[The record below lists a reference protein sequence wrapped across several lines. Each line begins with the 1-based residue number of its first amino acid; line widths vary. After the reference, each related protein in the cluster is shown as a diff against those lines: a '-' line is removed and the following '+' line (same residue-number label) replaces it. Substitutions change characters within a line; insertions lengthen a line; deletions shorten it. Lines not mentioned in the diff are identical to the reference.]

1 MKKKNKS
8 FESILARAEKLF
20 DRGNYL
26 LAEKEFEKAGKIE
39 KQNNI
44 TEKLKTCKKE
54 TEKLKVKDLIKRARK
69 YNKKKQLRNALEC
82 FEEAYKIS
90 KEDSFCE
97 RIEDLNR
104 ILRDSDIEKAARNA
118 EAAGQYQKAAELYE
132 EAFASSKQDAHLL
145 KRALCLVR
153 AKKYEE
159 AVSVF
164 KDLNPSDSCS
174 LYNYG
179 FALARVGQYYKCLKV
194 WDDIA
199 AQANDFLEQ
208 KEVVSSILA
217 DDIFDRFN
225 STGDFARL
233 YKEGKY
239 LLDSTGRQDLAEL
252 VEYCKY
258 AWIKEL
264 WTDEQYETIWELVF
278 DFPATVE
285 PAIIA
290 LYAKTCFKLAQ
301 KSKTHTQA
309 HTHLS
314 NLPMFWLTAVYN
326 RELSEKFS
334 SEAKEREIIRQNLIQ
349 MAEALI
355 KKEVDSGDENA
366 QTALTYWNID
376 NKLIEYIH
384 ALAGDRE
391 DTAHLVCTP
400 RFADFFGKATQILR
414 LIKENKAFFENT
426 EQYLTTGCYYSTAGQ
441 SMYHLEARQYEKA
454 FDSLPEVIDG
464 DEFATYGML
473 KVKFFYG
480 LYCLEIGERQLRQ
493 CFDTVPALFDISS
506 DYEKKLI
513 EKAIDS
519 YELDELNRYEEV
531 LNIIHIKRPS
541 KEIKDALSLVMSRRA
556 IEMYNKNLV
565 NDKTLNIILQKALAL
580 NPKNEHARVSL
591 DDTIVDL
598 EIIALERAIGKNKMN
613 KACNIAVESK
623 SEKVRSCFFE
633 FMEDIVKAMYEMDI
647 EDEKKIFFLQDTY
660 KWCARVNESH
670 SILHDINGMLRS
682 LEVK

>member
-1 MKKKNKS
+1 MVMKKKNKS

-26 LAEKEFEKAGKIE
+26 LAEKEFKKAEKIE

-69 YNKKKQLRNALEC
+69 YTQKKQPGNALEC

-90 KEDSFCE
+90 GEDSICE
-97 RIEDLNR
+97 RIENLNR
-104 ILRDSDIEKAARNA
+104 ILHDSNIEKAARNA
-118 EAAGQYQKAAELYE
+118 EVAGQYRKAAELYE
-132 EAFASSKQDAHLL
+132 KAFASSKQDAHLL

-153 AKKYEE
+153 AEKYEE

-164 KDLNPSDSCS
+164 KDLPPTDSCF

-179 FALARVGQYYKCLKV
+179 YALARVGQYYNCLKV

-199 AQANDFLEQ
+199 EQDNDFSEQ

-225 STGDFARL
+225 STCDFARL

-239 LLDSTGRQDLAEL
+239 LLDSTGRKDLGEL

-264 WTDEQYETIWELVF
+264 WTDEQYETIWKLVF
-278 DFPATVE
+278 DFPATIE
-285 PAIIA
+285 PAVIA

-301 KSKTHTQA
+301 KSGT

-314 NLPMFWLTAVYN
+314 NLSMFWLTAMYN
-326 RELSEKFS
+326 HELSGKFS
-334 SEAKEREIIRQNLIQ
+334 SEAKERESIRQKLIQ
-349 MAEALI
+349 MAESLI
-355 KKEVDSGDENA
+355 KKEVDSGDEIA
-366 QTALTYWNID
+366 QTALTCWNID
-376 NKLIEYIH
+376 NKLIEYIR
-384 ALAGDRE
+384 ALSGDRE

-400 RFADFFGKATQILR
+400 RFADLFGKSAQILR

-426 EQYLTTGCYYSTAGQ
+426 EQYLMTGCYYSPAGQ
-441 SMYHLEARQYEKA
+441 SMYHLEARQYEQA
-454 FDSLPEVIDG
+454 FDSLPDVIDG

-473 KVKFFYG
+473 KVNFFYG
-480 LYCLEIGERQLRQ
+480 LYCLDIGERQLKR
-493 CFDTVPALFDISS
+493 CFDTVSALFDISS

-513 EKAIDS
+513 EKADEC
-519 YELDELNRYEEV
+519 YELDELNRYEEA
-531 LNIIHIKRPS
+531 LDIIYTRRPS
-541 KEIKDALSLVMSRRA
+541 KGIKEALSLVMSRRA
-556 IEMYNKNLV
+556 IARYNVRLIN
-565 NDKTLNIILQKALAL
+565 NKTLNIILQKALAL

-591 DDTIVDL
+591 DDTKVDL
-598 EIIALERAIGKNKMN
+598 ELIALERALGKHKMN
-613 KACNIAVESK
+613 KACKIAVESK
-623 SEKVRSCFFE
+623 SGKVRSCFFE
-633 FMEDIVKAMYEMDI
+633 FMDDTVNALDEMDM

-660 KWCARVNESH
+660 KWCVRVDKSH

-682 LEVK
+682 LQ

>member
-26 LAEKEFEKAGKIE
+26 LAKKEFEKAGKIE

-54 TEKLKVKDLIKRARK
+54 IEKLKVKDLIKKARK
-69 YNKKKQLRNALEC
+69 YTKKKKLRNALEC

-90 KEDSFCE
+90 KEDSICE
-97 RIEDLNR
+97 RIEALNK
-104 ILRDSDIEKAARNA
+104 ILSDSDIEKAARNA
-118 EAAGQYQKAAELYE
+118 ESAGQYLKAAELYE
-132 EAFASSKQDAHLL
+132 KAFASSKQDAHVL
-145 KRALCLVR
+145 KRALCLVKAER
-153 AKKYEE
+153 YKDAI
-159 AVSVF
+159 SVF
-164 KDLNPSDSCS
+164 KDLKPSDSCS

-179 FALARVGQYYKCLKV
+179 FALAKVGQYYKCLKV

-199 AQANDFLEQ
+199 AKNNDFLEQ
-208 KEVVSSILA
+208 KEIVMFTLA
-217 DDIFDRFN
+217 DDIYGRFDN
-225 STGDFARL
+225 AGDFARL

-239 LLDSTGRQDLAEL
+239 LLDLTGRQDLAEL

-264 WTDEQYETIWELVF
+264 WKDEQYETIWELVF
-278 DFPATVE
+278 DFPATAE
-285 PAIIA
+285 PALIA
-290 LYAKTCFKLAQ
+290 LYAKTCFKLAK
-301 KSKTHTQA
+301 KSR
-309 HTHLS
+309 THLS
-314 NLPMFWLTAVYN
+314 DLSMFWLTAVYN
-326 RELSEKFS
+326 HELSGKFS
-334 SEAKEREIIRQNLIQ
+334 SEAKERENIRQNLAQ

-355 KKEVDSGDENA
+355 KKKVGFGDEIA
-366 QTALTYWNID
+366 KTALTSWNID
-376 NKLIEYIH
+376 KKLIKDIH

-391 DTAHLVCTP
+391 DTAHLICTP
-400 RFADFFGKATQILR
+400 RFADLFGKSAQILR
-414 LIKENKAFFENT
+414 LIKKNKTFFENT
-426 EQYLTTGCYYSTAGQ
+426 EQYLMTGCYYSLAGQ
-441 SMYHLEARQYEKA
+441 SLYHLEARQYEKA
-454 FDSLPEVIDG
+454 FDSLPKVIDG

-480 LYCLEIGERQLRQ
+480 LYCLEIGERQLKQ
-493 CFDTVPALFDISS
+493 CFDAVPALFDISS
-506 DYEKKLI
+506 DYEKTLI
-513 EKAIDS
+513 EKAIKS

-541 KEIKDALSLVMSRRA
+541 KEIKDALSLVISRRA
-556 IEMYNKNLV
+556 IAMYNKNLV
-565 NDKTLNIILQKALAL
+565 NEKTLNIILQKALAL

-591 DDTIVDL
+591 DDTKVDL
-598 EIIALERAIGKNKMN
+598 EIIALERAIGKHKMN
-613 KACNIAVESK
+613 KACKIVVESK

-633 FMEDIVKAMYEMDI
+633 FMEYSVKNLYKMDL

-660 KWCARVNESH
+660 KWCAIVNKSH

-682 LEVK
+682 LE

>member
-26 LAEKEFEKAGKIE
+26 LAEKEFEKAEKIE
-39 KQNNI
+39 KQNDI
-44 TEKLKTCKKE
+44 TEKLKICKKE

-69 YNKKKQLRNALEC
+69 YTKKKQLRNALEC

-90 KEDSFCE
+90 KEDSICE
-97 RIEDLNR
+97 RIEALNR

-118 EAAGQYQKAAELYE
+118 EAAGQYLKAAELYE
-132 EAFASSKQDAHLL
+132 KAFASSKQDAHLL
-145 KRALCLVR
+145 KRALCLVKAER
-153 AKKYEE
+153 YEE

-199 AQANDFLEQ
+199 EQNNDFLEQ

-225 STGDFARL
+225 STGDFVSL

-285 PAIIA
+285 PALIA

-301 KSKTHTQA
+301 SSGTRLTDLA
-309 HTHLS
+309 
-314 NLPMFWLTAVYN
+314 MFWLTAVYN
-326 RELSEKFS
+326 SELSGKFS
-334 SEAKEREIIRQNLIQ
+334 SEAKEREIIRQKLIR
-349 MAEALI
+349 MAEAVI
-355 KKEVDSGDENA
+355 KQDINSKDKTA
-366 QTALTYWNID
+366 QLALTYWDID
-376 NKLIEYIH
+376 KKLIKYIV
-384 ALAGDRE
+384 ALTKDRKE
-391 DTAHLVCTP
+391 MFHLVCTP
-400 RFADFFGKATQILR
+400 RFANLFGKSAQILR
-414 LIKENKAFFENT
+414 LIKENKNFFENT
-426 EQYLTTGCYYSTAGQ
+426 EHYLMTGCYYSSARQ

-454 FDSLPEVIDG
+454 FDTLPEVIDG

-480 LYCLEIGERQLRQ
+480 LYCLEIGERQLKQ
-493 CFDTVPALFDISS
+493 CFDTVWALFDISS

-513 EKAIDS
+513 EKATEC
-519 YELDELNRYEEV
+519 YELDELNRYEEA
-531 LNIIHIKRPS
+531 LNIIYTKRPS
-541 KEIKDALSLVMSRRA
+541 KGIKEALSLVMSKRA
-556 IEMYNKNLV
+556 IAGYNVRLIN
-565 NDKTLNIILQKALAL
+565 NKTLNIILQKALAL

-591 DDTIVDL
+591 DDSKIEL
-598 EIIALERAIGKNKMN
+598 KIIALDKAISKYKMN
-613 KACNIAVESK
+613 KACKIVVESK

-633 FMEDIVKAMYEMDI
+633 FMEDTVNTLYEMDM
-647 EDEKKIFFLQDTY
+647 EDERKIFFLQDTY
-660 KWCARVNESH
+660 KWCAMVDKSH

-682 LEVK
+682 LEVKI

>member
-69 YNKKKQLRNALEC
+69 YIKKKQLRNALEC

-90 KEDSFCE
+90 KEDSIYE
-97 RIEDLNR
+97 RIEVLNK
-104 ILRDSDIEKAARNA
+104 ILSDSDVEIAARNA
-118 EAAGQYQKAAELYE
+118 EAAGQYAKAAEFYE
-132 EAFASSKQDAHLL
+132 KAFASSKQDAHLL
-145 KRALCLVR
+145 KRALCLVKAER
-153 AKKYEE
+153 YEE

-164 KDLNPSDSCS
+164 KDLNFSDSCS

-179 FALARVGQYYKCLKV
+179 FALARVGQYYNCLKV

-199 AQANDFLEQ
+199 EQNNDFLEQ
-208 KEVVSSILA
+208 KKVVSSILA

-225 STGDFARL
+225 STGDFVSL

-264 WTDEQYETIWELVF
+264 WTDEQYEIIWELVF
-278 DFPATVE
+278 DFPAMVE
-285 PAIIA
+285 PALIA

-301 KSKTHTQA
+301 KFRA

-314 NLPMFWLTAVYN
+314 GLSMFWLTAVYN
-326 RELSEKFS
+326 RELSGKFS
-334 SEAKEREIIRQNLIQ
+334 PEATERESIRQKLIQ
-349 MAEALI
+349 IAESLI
-355 KKEVDSGDENA
+355 KKEVDSGDEIA
-366 QTALTYWNID
+366 RIALTYWNID
-376 NKLIEYIH
+376 NKLIKYIH
-384 ALAGDRE
+384 ALTGDRG

-400 RFADFFGKATQILR
+400 RFAGLFGKSVQILR
-414 LIKENKAFFENT
+414 LIKENRAFFENT
-426 EQYLTTGCYYSTAGQ
+426 EQYLMTGCYYSPAGQ

-454 FDSLPEVIDG
+454 FNTLPEVIDR
-464 DEFATYGML
+464 DKFATYGML

-480 LYCLEIGERQLRQ
+480 LYCLESGEKQLKR
-493 CFDTVPALFDISS
+493 CFDTVSVLFDISS

-513 EKAIDS
+513 EKADECS
-519 YELDELNRYEEV
+519 SLDELNRYEEA
-531 LNIIHIKRPS
+531 LNIIYTRRPS
-541 KEIKDALSLVMSRRA
+541 KGIKEALSLVMSRRA
-556 IEMYNKNLV
+556 IARYNEKLIN
-565 NDKTLNIILQKALAL
+565 NKTLNIILQKALAL
-580 NPKNEHARVSL
+580 NSKNEHARVSL
-591 DDTIVDL
+591 DDTKVDL
-598 EIIALERAIGKNKMN
+598 ELIALERALGKHKIN
-613 KACNIAVESK
+613 KACKIVVESK

-633 FMEDIVKAMYEMDI
+633 FMEDTVKAMYEMDM
-647 EDEKKIFFLQDTY
+647 ENEEKIFFLQDIY
-660 KWCARVNESH
+660 KWCARVDKLH
-670 SILHDINGMLRS
+670 PILHDINGMLRS
-682 LEVK
+682 LEVKR